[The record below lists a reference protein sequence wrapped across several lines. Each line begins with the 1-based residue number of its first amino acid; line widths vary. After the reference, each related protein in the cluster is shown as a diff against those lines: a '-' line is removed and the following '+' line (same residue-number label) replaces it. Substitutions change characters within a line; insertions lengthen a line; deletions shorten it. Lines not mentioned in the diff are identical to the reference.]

1 MSELIR
7 SAIFAGIA
15 VGTAG
20 FGNLAV
26 GGLIGAVLFS
36 FGLLTVLS
44 YKLKLYTGTA
54 GFFVRGEFGS
64 LFLILLGNIIGCFI
78 VGLLTR
84 VSPLGLPETAQKI
97 LEGRLATGA
106 IRCGLLGI
114 GCGFVMTTA
123 ITFARKGNVLLLLLG
138 IPLFIYCGFTHCIA
152 DAFYY
157 LAVPF
162 EFLGQ
167 HWKEVLGVYVCIVI
181 GNFIGCNL
189 YRIFFPEKSVND
201 CF

>member
-78 VGLLTR
+78 VGLLAR

-167 HWKEVLGVYVCIVI
+167 HWEEVLGVYVCIVI

>member
-78 VGLLTR
+78 VGLLAR

-162 EFLGQ
+162 EFLAQ

-201 CF
+201 SL

>member
-7 SAIFAGIA
+7 SAILAGIA

-26 GGLIGAVLFS
+26 GGLIGAILFS

-54 GFFVRGEFGS
+54 GFFVRGEFWD
-64 LFLILLGNIIGCFI
+64 LILILLGNIIGCFI
-78 VGLLTR
+78 VGLLAR

-97 LEGRLATGA
+97 LEGRLATGPV
-106 IRCGLLGI
+106 RCGLLGI
-114 GCGFVMTTA
+114 GCGLIMTTA
-123 ITFARKGNVLLLLLG
+123 ITFARQGNVLLLLLG

-157 LAVPF
+157 LTVPF
-162 EFLGQ
+162 GFLAD
-167 HWKEVLGVYVCIVI
+167 HWKEVLAVYLCIVV

-189 YRIFFPEKSVND
+189 YRIFFPEKTLKQS
-201 CF
+201 

>member
-78 VGLLTR
+78 VGLLAR

-167 HWKEVLGVYVCIVI
+167 NWKEVLGVYVCIVI

-201 CF
+201 SL

>member
-7 SAIFAGIA
+7 SAILAGIA

-26 GGLIGAVLFS
+26 GGLIGAILFS

-54 GFFVRGEFGS
+54 GFFVRGEFGD
-64 LFLILLGNIIGCFI
+64 LILILLGNIIGCFI
-78 VGLLTR
+78 VGLLAR

-97 LEGRLATGA
+97 LEGRLAIGPV
-106 IRCGLLGI
+106 RCGLLGI
-114 GCGFVMTTA
+114 GCGFIMTTA
-123 ITFARKGNVLLLLLG
+123 ITFARQGNVLLLLLG

-157 LAVPF
+157 LTVPF
-162 EFLGQ
+162 GFLAD
-167 HWKEVLGVYVCIVI
+167 HWKEVLAVYLCIVV

-189 YRIFFPEKSVND
+189 YRIFFPEKTLKQS
-201 CF
+201 